1 MKKMIAIAAVA
12 AVALAAFAGEHDT
25 PQVSGDYAQLAAGE
39 AVYAGNIAAVGTNGC
54 AYAVNTSAV
63 GGTLTVCGVFLHSA
77 AAGEKVYAGNIAAV
91 ATNGLAYA
99 VNTAAV
105 GGTLTVCGVF
115 QHTADAGEN
124 VTVKRGG
131 FILENAGNITKKE
144 IGATAYSSTNA
155 WTVTKT
161 SGTKTV
167 GKIADVRDDG
177 SVVVVVGR

>member
-1 MKKMIAIAAVA
+1 MKKLMMMAAVA
-12 AVALAAFAGEHDT
+12 AMALGAMALEHDT
-25 PQVSGDYAQLAAGE
+25 PQVSGDYAR
-39 AVYAGNIAAVGTNGC
+39 
-54 AYAVNTSAV
+54 
-63 GGTLTVCGVFLHSA
+63 LT
-77 AAGEKVYAGNIAAV
+77 AGEKVYAGNIAV
-91 ATNGLAYA
+91 VCATNGLAYA
-99 VNTAAV
+99 VNTEAV
-105 GGTLTVCGVF
+105 GGTLTVVGVF

-131 FILENAGNITKKE
+131 CILETAGNITKKE

-177 SVVVVVGR
+177 KVVVVVGR

>member
-1 MKKMIAIAAVA
+1 MKKLMMMAAVA
-12 AVALAAFAGEHDT
+12 AMALGAMALEHDT
-25 PQVSGDYAQLAAGE
+25 PQVSGDYAR
-39 AVYAGNIAAVGTNGC
+39 
-54 AYAVNTSAV
+54 
-63 GGTLTVCGVFLHSA
+63 LT
-77 AAGEKVYAGNIAAV
+77 AGEKVYAGNIAAV

-131 FILENAGNITKKE
+131 FILEHVGNITEKE
-144 IGATAYSSTNA
+144 IGATAYSISTNA

-177 SVVVVVGR
+177 VVVIVGR

>member
-1 MKKMIAIAAVA
+1 MKKLIAMAAMA
-12 AVALAAFAGEHDT
+12 AMALAAFAGEHDT

-77 AAGEKVYAGNIAAV
+77 AK
-91 ATNGLAYA
+91 
-99 VNTAAV
+99 
-105 GGTLTVCGVF
+105 
-115 QHTADAGEN
+115 GEN
-124 VTVKRGG
+124 VTVQRGG
-131 FILENAGNITKKE
+131 FILENATGAGAIAKKD
-144 IGATAYSSTNA
+144 IGATAYSTATNA

-167 GKIADVRDDG
+167 GKVADVRDDG
-177 SVVVVVGR
+177 KVVVVVGR

>member
-1 MKKMIAIAAVA
+1 MKKLMMMAAVA
-12 AVALAAFAGEHDT
+12 AMALGAMAAEHDT
-25 PQVSGDYAQLAAGE
+25 PQVSGDYAR
-39 AVYAGNIAAVGTNGC
+39 
-54 AYAVNTSAV
+54 
-63 GGTLTVCGVFLHSA
+63 LT
-77 AAGEKVYAGNIAAV
+77 AGEKVYAGNIAAV

-177 SVVVVVGR
+177 VVVIVGR

>member
-1 MKKMIAIAAVA
+1 MKKLIALAAIAATALGA
-12 AVALAAFAGEHDT
+12 AAGEHDT

-63 GGTLTVCGVFLHSA
+63 GGTLTVCGVFLNSA
-77 AAGEKVYAGNIAAV
+77 A
-91 ATNGLAYA
+91 
-99 VNTAAV
+99 
-105 GGTLTVCGVF
+105 
-115 QHTADAGEN
+115 AGEN

-131 FILENAGNITKKE
+131 FILENAGNVTKAE
-144 IGATAYSSTNA
+144 IGATVYSVSANA

-167 GKIADVRDDG
+167 GKVADVRDDG

>member
-1 MKKMIAIAAVA
+1 MKKLIALAAIAATALGA
-12 AVALAAFAGEHDT
+12 AAGEHDT

-63 GGTLTVCGVFLHSA
+63 GGTLTVCGVFLNSA
-77 AAGEKVYAGNIAAV
+77 A
-91 ATNGLAYA
+91 
-99 VNTAAV
+99 
-105 GGTLTVCGVF
+105 
-115 QHTADAGEN
+115 AGEN

-131 FILENAGNITKKE
+131 FILENAGNVTKAE
-144 IGATAYSSTNA
+144 IGATVYSVSSNA

-167 GKIADVRDDG
+167 GKVADVRDDG